1 MLLATSVKF
10 DESVYDVDENVGLAQ
25 FSLGL
30 SNPSSF
36 DITVEVFNI
45 NITALGKHSITMISC
60 GIILTYNVTGGG
72 IDYNSGPYPVTF
84 PAGETVA
91 YFNVSIRDDDV
102 LEGNEKFNVTINAT
116 SLPTQVIVSDPNQAT
131 VTVVDDDG
139 KHNMILL
146 VA

>member
-1 MLLATSVKF
+1 MLLATSVRF
-10 DESVYDVDENVGLAQ
+10 NESEYDTNEEYRLAQ
-25 FSLGL
+25 FSLRL

-36 DITVEVFNI
+36 DITVEVFDI
-45 NITALGKHSITMISC
+45 NITALGKHSITLISC

-72 IDYNSGPYPVTF
+72 MDYSSGPYPVTF

-91 YFNVSIRDDDV
+91 YFNISIRDDHV

-131 VTVVDDDG
+131 VTVVDNEG
-139 KHNMILL
+139 KHNIILL